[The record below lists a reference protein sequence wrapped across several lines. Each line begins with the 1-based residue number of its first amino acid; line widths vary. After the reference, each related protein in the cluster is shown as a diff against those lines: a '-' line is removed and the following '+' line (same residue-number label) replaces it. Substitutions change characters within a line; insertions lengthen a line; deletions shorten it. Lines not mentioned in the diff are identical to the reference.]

1 MQFISNYKA
10 FHLSIKIL
18 QPPCPKIDKSDI
30 IHIKIIITKHIFTSS
45 RYLLFIFLLKKKPMK
60 DTPCWDLFLQRVYK
74 REERKTSKKN
84 TMIKSCGGI
93 AGCIYTNPSS
103 QNQLTPPQ
111 FPVRKHRGKKGG
123 ENAQVC
129 LYIHATAASAFVVSS
144 LFIIP
149 TFIFLFYSRWL
160 VVRLLKPA

>member
-1 MQFISNYKA
+1 
-10 FHLSIKIL
+10 
-18 QPPCPKIDKSDI
+18 
-30 IHIKIIITKHIFTSS
+30 
-45 RYLLFIFLLKKKPMK
+45 MK

-129 LYIHATAASAFVVSS
+129 LYIHATAASVFVVSS

-160 VVRLLKPA
+160 VVRLLKPAYAMCPKGSFSGLLVFKGESIRLREFGRHSCFIPPFLWGIIAEQTHSKSSIK